1 MRDLDL
7 DQTRGPALAENRR
20 MSKKNAV
27 KAPELDDIVVL
38 IEDAA
43 DLTPKELEQE
53 CNAKIEEINK
63 RSWMALSAKQMADR
77 IPISIFAMGDLV
89 GV

>member
-1 MRDLDL
+1 
-7 DQTRGPALAENRR
+7 

-27 KAPELDDIVVL
+27 PATDLDDIVVL

-53 CNAKIEEINK
+53 RKAQLEEINK
-63 RSWMALSAKQMADR
+63 RSWMSHSPQQLAGR
-77 IPISIFAMGDLV
+77 IPTSIFAMGDLV
-89 GV
+89 AAG

>member
-1 MRDLDL
+1 
-7 DQTRGPALAENRR
+7 

>member
-1 MRDLDL
+1 MRDTRGMSKNQAIAVTAATDL
-7 DQTRGPALAENRR
+7 DE
-20 MSKKNAV
+20 
-27 KAPELDDIVVL
+27 IVTL

-53 CNAKIEEINK
+53 CNAKIEEMSK

-89 GV
+89 GA

>member
-1 MRDLDL
+1 
-7 DQTRGPALAENRR
+7 

-27 KAPELDDIVVL
+27 PATDLDDIVVL

-53 CNAKIEEINK
+53 RKAQLEEINK
-63 RSWMALSAKQMADR
+63 RSWMSHSAQQLAGR
-77 IPISIFAMGDLV
+77 IPTSIFAMGDLV
-89 GV
+89 AAG